1 MFHCSYCM
9 GKGHFTTSCL
19 KRLTKNCD
27 ASICRDFNR
36 FKTSKCTF
44 NGSCVYARQHICMF
58 CKDQNCKAYFHVH
71 GHTFQ
76 SPNLPKKN
84 SEILMQLSQALKR
97 CLETINDLKSQL
109 RHRANER
116 NESCLPEAKTST
128 EAELL
133 QGKHDGILALP
144 VMCLDK
150 QVTMPVSTGFP
161 VSSISIDFARKIL
174 NASGNQTQL
183 TSLHASTSNIV
194 QADGSRLHSTN
205 KVIVPLTFANNKTFQ
220 FEMLVI
226 PDLKEDIIFGNN
238 HLQKT
243 DAAINFQGLTIS
255 FNDPC
260 MNFEL
265 SCTCHEQNNN
275 NRLRAFTSVVDNT

>member
-44 NGSCVYARQHICMF
+44 NGSCVYGRQHICMF
-58 CKDQNCKAYFHVH
+58 CEDQSCKAYFHVH

-84 SEILMQLSQALKR
+84 ADILVKLSQALKT

-109 RHRANER
+109 RHAPNER
-116 NESCLPEAKTST
+116 NESCTSEAKTLT
-128 EAELL
+128 EELL
-133 QGKHDGILALP
+133 QAKHDGILALP

-161 VSSISIDFARKIL
+161 VSSVSIDFAKKIL

-183 TSLHASTSNIV
+183 TSLHALTSNIV
-194 QADGSRLHSTN
+194 QADGSRLLSRN
-205 KVIVPLTFANNKTFQ
+205 KAIVPLTFANNKTFQ

-226 PDLKEDIIFGNN
+226 PELKEDIIFGNN
-238 HLQKT
+238 HLRKT

-255 FNDPC
+255 FKDPS

-265 SCTCHEQNNN
+265 SCIRREQNNN
-275 NRLRAFTSVVDNT
+275 MLQAFTSVVDNT